1 MYGHLSLTCV
11 RGQKSQDADGWI
23 LRAVRAR
30 RADANSGSR
39 ACTNTNP
46 LPLRL
51 TAGVSSHL
59 LQVFHRKLCAR
70 KSSLREQP

>member
-1 MYGHLSLTCV
+1 VCV
-11 RGQKSQDADGWI
+11 GKKAKMQMAGCHG
-23 LRAVRAR
+23 LCAR
-30 RADANSGSR
+30 RADASSGLR
-39 ACTNTNP
+39 ACTNTKA

-70 KSSLREQP
+70 KSRLRGLP

>member
-1 MYGHLSLTCV
+1 VGKKAKMQMAGCHGLCALAVLMHAPT
-11 RGQKSQDADGWI
+11 
-23 LRAVRAR
+23 LRACNQHKA
-30 RADANSGSR
+30 
-39 ACTNTNP
+39 

-70 KSSLREQP
+70 KSSLRGLQ